1 MLTVDTYLYAF
12 SEMGVFDLPILI
24 FLLPIMCSEIKKK
37 TRKEIGYLHFKC
49 NHFLNVFYHLRTWKR
64 WRNVSF

>member
-24 FLLPIMCSEIKKK
+24 FLLPIMCSEIKKRQE
-37 TRKEIGYLHFKC
+37 RKLVTYIS
-49 NHFLNVFYHLRTWKR
+49 NVIIF
-64 WRNVSF
+64 